1 MEIQS
6 IPRGAREYE
15 TDWLENPV
23 VVFAL
28 TVSLLVIPNEGAQ
41 LILSDRHHGGCKMT
55 WLWRATYVIDERV
68 CRGDP
73 GHVTH
78 GSMYSL
84 SKPVLPIQSVLGA
97 TEVRK
102 TTSKHEAKA
111 IQRASGKTHTNCT
124 GRQSTG
130 RQKIG
135 EIVMSQQKIFY
146 KIQHKIC
153 SSEGITSLTKWFR
166 NFGVGP
172 EMSLK
177 MSLSTSPMIQR
188 ISGKIKHV
196 Q

>member
-1 MEIQS
+1 
-6 IPRGAREYE
+6 
-15 TDWLENPV
+15 
-23 VVFAL
+23 
-28 TVSLLVIPNEGAQ
+28 
-41 LILSDRHHGGCKMT
+41 MT

-78 GSMYSL
+78 RSMYSL

-135 EIVMSQQKIFY
+135 EIVTSQQR
-146 KIQHKIC
+146 IC
-153 SSEGITSLTKWFR
+153 KKSSTKFVVRKAFTSLTKWFR

-172 EMSLK
+172 VMSLK